1 MIYHRMKTEIIRVL
15 KSSYLKNISTQV
27 LGSGLAQILPL
38 LIIPFLSRIYSAE
51 EFATYTSFMATI
63 GILSVAVGG
72 RYYLAIVLPKTNK
85 EAISVFTLSVILTMF
100 YSILLLLIILIYYKF
115 FNASSFEISYLIIP
129 FYIFFY
135 GLWLSFINFSIRLK
149 EFKINAFSK
158 ILQSF
163 INSISS
169 ISFGLIKLSFGLIIG
184 RLLGVLSASI
194 FLKFKFNKTFVFDS
208 IGDLKYLLKKYR
220 NFPIYGILP
229 SLLDAASLQA
239 PIFAIDY
246 FFTKEILG
254 HFGLT
259 IMVLSAPLSVLGVA
273 FKDVF
278 YQKVAELYNLGNG
291 FKIKKVF
298 LSSAI
303 LLFIIGIPLGFIVHF
318 FGEYLFGFIFGKEW
332 INSGKYAEILIF
344 SFIIKLVVSPLST
357 IFNIFNKQRIIS
369 LWQGLYFITTL
380 TTIFLSVSVF
390 KLTID
395 LFLVIYVFHELVL
408 YLTYFYLQLNLIN
421 KNQHLCVE

>member
-1 MIYHRMKTEIIRVL
+1 MIYHSLKSKIFRGL

-27 LGSGLAQILPL
+27 IGSGFAQILPL
-38 LIIPFLSRIYSAE
+38 LIMPFLARIYSAE
-51 EFATYTSFMATI
+51 EFAGYTSFMAII

-72 RYYLAIVLPKTNK
+72 RYYMAIVLPKTNE
-85 EAISVFTLSVILTMF
+85 EANSVFTLSIFLTLI
-100 YSILLLLIILIYYKF
+100 YSIVLLLFVLIYYNF
-115 FNASSFEISYLIIP
+115 FKVGSFEISYLIIP

-135 GLWLSFINFSIRLK
+135 GVWLSLINFSIRLK
-149 EFKINAFSK
+149 KFKVNAFSK
-158 ILQSF
+158 IFQSF
-163 INSISS
+163 INSIST
-169 ISFGLIKLSFGLIIG
+169 ISFGLIKLSSGLIIG
-184 RLLGVLSASI
+184 RLVGILSASI
-194 FLKFKFNKTFVFDS
+194 FLKFKFKKLLVLDS
-208 IGDLKYLLKKYR
+208 VSNLKFFMKKYK

-229 SLLDAASLQA
+229 SFLDAASLQA
-239 PIFAIDY
+239 PVFAIEY

-259 IMVLSAPLSVLGVA
+259 IIVLSAPLSVLSVA

-278 YQKVAELYNLGNG
+278 YQKVAELYNLGDG
-291 FKIKKVF
+291 FKIRKVF
-298 LSSAI
+298 LNSAI
-303 LLFIIGIPLGFIVHF
+303 LLLIIGIPFGFIVHF
-318 FGEYLFGFIFGKEW
+318 FGESIFSIIFGKEW
-332 INSGKYAEILIF
+332 IKSGKYAEILIF
-344 SFIIKLVVSPLST
+344 SFIIKLVVSPLSS

-395 LFLVIYVFHELVL
+395 LFLVMYVSHELVL